1 MPLANSLSIQ
11 EYGFVREKIGDKA
24 AKFVKRASQQM
35 KDWMTADV
43 YGEIDDQHASYDEA
57 RQAES
62 LLALSFAL
70 PQLNM
75 RFSDLGG
82 LSKIIGIDSQNS
94 EELMSFFQIKRYQE
108 ELRKQAFQ
116 LIEGLIPDLDDD
128 PDSFNSGGFSIHA
141 STNYADPEN
150 ARGSIDFI

>member
-24 AKFVKRASQQM
+24 EKFVNRASQQM
-35 KDWMTADV
+35 KDWLTADV
-43 YGEIDDQHASYDEA
+43 YGEIDDEHTNYDEA

-82 LSKIIGIDSQNS
+82 LSKIVGLDSQTS
-94 EELMSFFQIKRYQE
+94 EELMSFFQVKRYQE

-116 LIEGLIPDLDDD
+116 LIESLVPDLDDD
-128 PDSFNSGGFSIHA
+128 PDQFSSGGFSIHG
-141 STNYADPEN
+141 STNFADPEN
-150 ARGSIDFI
+150 ATSSVEF